1 LNPLLKAC
9 PEAAKVQDRHG
20 NTLLHL
26 GIEGGASVV
35 VIKVLLDAC
44 PDVMMMKDNKGYT
57 PLHLGM
63 KVRAP
68 VEIINAPLDACP
80 QAVTIE
86 ANDGETPIDC
96 GLGGEKPVS
105 LVSIQN
111 FVDKCPYAIK
121 FMKMP
126 FIPLHLAIFRGEK
139 APEIKQITKDNPNSV
154 ANYGTPNL
162 SHLFSSRCKKEIILI
177 LRSSVF

>member
-1 LNPLLKAC
+1 M
-9 PEAAKVQDRHG
+9 
-20 NTLLHL
+20 
-26 GIEGGASVV
+26 V
-35 VIKVLLDAC
+35 VIKVLWDAC

-86 ANDGETPIDC
+86 ANDGETFLDC

-105 LVSIQN
+105 LVSIQA
-111 FVDKCPYAIK
+111 FVDKCPYAIES
-121 FMKMP
+121 MKMP
-126 FIPLHLAIFRGEK
+126 FIPLHLANFFEVKKLQRLSKSQRTTRIQLQTM
-139 APEIKQITKDNPNSV
+139 ALQTSV
-154 ANYGTPNL
+154 TSSPRVARRRL
-162 SHLFSSRCKKEIILI
+162 S
-177 LRSSVF
+177 